1 VAVGL
6 NPPAQ
11 LLPVAGVRLAATA
24 AGIRYQDRPGYQD
37 RLDVALIELTPGS
50 RIAAQ
55 FTRNAFRAAPV
66 VIARL
71 HLAAGAPRYLLINAG
86 NANAGT
92 GVDGIDDCL
101 VTCVALAAKTGCSA
115 DEVLPFST
123 GVIGERLP
131 VDRLVYALPT
141 ALSELAPDGWLR
153 AATAIM
159 TTDTVVKGASRVVSI
174 AGQRVCITG
183 IAKGAGMIRPDM
195 ATMLVFI
202 ATDASLPQGMLDAA
216 LQVAVDASFNCITV
230 DGDTSTNDACVLIA
244 TGRSGVDIETDSARA
259 QFQLSLNEVAIELA
273 QAIVRDGEGASKFI
287 TVAVIGAASV
297 DEARRVAFTIAH
309 SPLVKTAFFAS
320 DPNWGRILAAV
331 GRADVEDLAIEGV
344 EISLDDVC
352 VARSGAVA
360 REYTEAAGRRVMGQP
375 EIVLRVDLNRGA
387 GSFRVWTS
395 DLSYEYVRINA
406 EYRS

>member
-1 VAVGL
+1 MAVGL

-244 TGRSGVDIETDSARA
+244 TGQSGVDIDTDAARA
-259 QFQLSLNEVAIELA
+259 QFQSSLNETANELA

-287 TVAVIGAASV
+287 TVVVTGAATV
-297 DEARRVAFTIAH
+297 DEARRVAFTVAH
-309 SPLVKTAFFAS
+309 SPLVKDRFLRQRSELGT
-320 DPNWGRILAAV
+320 NTRG
-331 GRADVEDLAIEGV
+331 GG
-344 EISLDDVC
+344 
-352 VARSGAVA
+352 AR
-360 REYTEAAGRRVMGQP
+360 
-375 EIVLRVDLNRGA
+375 
-387 GSFRVWTS
+387 
-395 DLSYEYVRINA
+395 
-406 EYRS
+406 

>member
-11 LLPVAGVRLAATA
+11 LLPVVGVRLAATA
-24 AGIRYQDRPGYQD
+24 AAIRYQG
-37 RLDVALIELTPGS
+37 RLDVALIELAPGS

-66 VIARL
+66 VIARR
-71 HLAAGAPRYLLINAG
+71 HLAARASRYLLINAG

-92 GVDGIDDCL
+92 GVNGIEDCL
-101 VTCVALAAKTGCSA
+101 AACTALAAKTGCQP

-131 VDRLVYALPT
+131 VDRLVRALPA
-141 ALSELAPDGWLR
+141 ALSELAPDAWLR
-153 AATAIM
+153 AAEAIM
-159 TTDTVVKGASRVVSI
+159 TTDTVVKDASRVVTI
-174 AGQRVCITG
+174 ADQRVSITG
-183 IAKGAGMIRPDM
+183 IAKGAGMTRPDM
-195 ATMLVFI
+195 ATMLAFI
-202 ATDASLPQGMLDAA
+202 ATDARVPQAMLDAA
-216 LQVAVDASFNCITV
+216 LRIAVDASFNCITV

-244 TGRSGVDIETDSARA
+244 TGHSGVDIDTDAARA
-259 QFQLSLNEVAIELA
+259 QFQSSLNETANELA

-287 TVAVIGAASV
+287 TVVVTGAATV
-297 DEARRVAFTIAH
+297 DEARRVAFTVAH

-344 EISLDDVC
+344 EIFLDDVC

-360 REYTEAAGRRVMGQP
+360 QEYTEAAGRRVMGQS
-375 EIVLRVDLNRGA
+375 EIVVGVDMHRGA
-387 GSFRVWTS
+387 CSFRVWTS

>member
-6 NPPAQ
+6 NLPAR

-24 AGIRYQDRPGYQD
+24 AGVRYQD
-37 RLDVALIELTPGS
+37 RLDVALIELAPNS

-66 VIARL
+66 VIARR
-71 HLAAGAPRYLLINAG
+71 HLAVRASRYLLINAG

-92 GVDGIDDCL
+92 GVNGIEDCL
-101 VTCVALAAKTGCSA
+101 ETCAALAAKTGCGA

-131 VDRLVYALPT
+131 VDRLVRALPA
-141 ALSELAPDGWLR
+141 ALSELAPDGWLQ
-153 AATAIM
+153 AAEAIM
-159 TTDTVVKGASRVVSI
+159 TTDTVVKGASRMVTI
-174 AGQRVCITG
+174 AGQRVGITG

-195 ATMLVFI
+195 ATMLAFI
-202 ATDASLPQGMLDAA
+202 ATDACLPQPLLDSA
-216 LQVAVDASFNCITV
+216 LRVAVDASFNCITV

-244 TGRSGVDIETDSARA
+244 TGQSGVDIDTDSARA
-259 QFQLSLNEVAIELA
+259 QFQSSLNEVAIELA

-287 TVAVIGAASV
+287 TVAVTGAASV
-297 DEARRVAFTIAH
+297 DEARRVAFTVAH

-344 EISLDDVC
+344 EIFLGDLC
-352 VARSGAVA
+352 VARNGGVA

-375 EIVLRVDLNRGA
+375 EIVVRADLHRGSE
-387 GSFRVWTS
+387 SFRVWTS